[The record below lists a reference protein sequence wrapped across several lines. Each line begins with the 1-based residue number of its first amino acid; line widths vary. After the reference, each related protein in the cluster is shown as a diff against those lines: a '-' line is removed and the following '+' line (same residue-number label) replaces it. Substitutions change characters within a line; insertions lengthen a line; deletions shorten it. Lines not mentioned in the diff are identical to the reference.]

1 MEMFIENESIY
12 GFSDTVDKLTES
24 IISIGWKVS
33 HVHDLQETLHKNN
46 LEVLP
51 IKVLELCKPAYSVRL
66 LERDNERLYSSLM
79 PCRISVYE
87 TSDGKT
93 KISRMNSGKLAGQI
107 GGIVHEV
114 MQRAY
119 TDIEEILLPFLK
131 EDA

>member
-1 MEMFIENESIY
+1 MFIENESIY